1 MDCEE
6 ASVPI
11 QVLYD
16 LLFNENKNVPLNEK
30 IDADGCQYLL
40 LVEKEGVMASL
51 IESNFHRN
59 FVPGIMICS
68 QGVPDLCTRQVT
80 FLLHQ
85 FLGSNVP
92 VIALTDYNPGGLV
105 ILTTFKFGSEN
116 LGFDGMK
123 YTIPTTGWL
132 GIRARDIYETQ
143 LPSKYFECLTSR
155 DHSLL
160 NSLADKPFFHSAEFK
175 HELSLM
181 QMKVQ
186 IEAFNHFGFDFF
198 PRLLAARIQQQE
210 WIV

>member
-1 MDCEE
+1 V
-6 ASVPI
+6 SI

-68 QGVPDLCTRQVT
+68 QGVPDLCTRQVA
-80 FLLHQ
+80 FLLYQ

-105 ILTTFKFGSEN
+105 ILTTFK
-116 LGFDGMK
+116 
-123 YTIPTTGWL
+123 
-132 GIRARDIYETQ
+132 
-143 LPSKYFECLTSR
+143 
-155 DHSLL
+155 
-160 NSLADKPFFHSAEFK
+160 
-175 HELSLM
+175 
-181 QMKVQ
+181 V
-186 IEAFNHFGFDFF
+186 
-198 PRLLAARIQQQE
+198 RL
-210 WIV
+210 V